1 MNKIE
6 GILGYKPGKEQ
17 MAEFLK
23 IVKDEGV
30 TLQEVASRYSM
41 PQIYMDKDWSGYI
54 TTEEEG
60 RILIE
65 EYKKLHPWNKIVVIH
80 GPKKE

>member
-1 MNKIE
+1 
-6 GILGYKPGKEQ
+6 
-17 MAEFLK
+17 
-23 IVKDEGV
+23 
-30 TLQEVASRYSM
+30 M